1 MVLRGGF
8 LGTWVTWTYKV
19 GRIPFINF
27 SSHCKA
33 TPSVRSQRVA
43 LVQAPSSRA
52 TSNLLSIGSQV
63 LLPASITRRHKMASN
78 SNSRATSPASEKAS
92 SPIRDSKLIKRHH
105 SGSSSGTYMQCGR
118 HSNQWLF
125 HDISIKETAK
135 GFLKRK
141 HSE

>member
-1 MVLRGGF
+1 M
-8 LGTWVTWTYKV
+8 
-19 GRIPFINF
+19 
-27 SSHCKA
+27 S
-33 TPSVRSQRVA
+33 
-43 LVQAPSSRA
+43 
-52 TSNLLSIGSQV
+52 
-63 LLPASITRRHKMASN
+63 
-78 SNSRATSPASEKAS
+78 SNSRATSPSSEKAA
-92 SPIRDSKLIKRHH
+92 SPTRDHKLIKRHS